1 MEVNTFLAIKDR
13 LNCSDTIDE
22 QRKYVP
28 MIIEILKINQEV
40 VKEGLSALEKHIQD
54 DKLPFLL
61 KKGLGLVRYAMEP
74 QIIETILLNI
84 AIVNCM
90 DGLTALICL
99 DGTLSIQRMY
109 SPDITK
115 ELLCSYL
122 SLAVSD
128 ELNVEAGKLKLDGGS
143 PLSTEELQKILNG
156 AERVKTG

>member
-1 MEVNTFLAIKDR
+1 MEVNTLLAIKDR
-13 LNCSDTIDE
+13 LNCSDKIDE

-28 MIIEILKINQEV
+28 LIIEILKMNQEV
-40 VKEGLSALEKHIQD
+40 IKEGLPALEKHIQD

-61 KKGLGLVRYAMEP
+61 KKGLRLVHYAMEL
-74 QIIETILLNI
+74 QIIETILLNT

-99 DGTLSIQRMY
+99 DGALSIQRMY

-122 SLAVSD
+122 SLDVSD
-128 ELNVEAGKLKLDGGS
+128 ELSKEAGKLKLDGGS
-143 PLSTEELQKILNG
+143 PLNTEELQKLLNN
-156 AERVKTG
+156 AEG